1 MSKCTTRTTST
12 TDGGCAA
19 ASPRKYFPRHK
30 HRDSFSSS
38 LSGGFRTLIVD
49 DNPINLNIL
58 ERTLKRHFSHLVS
71 PDIALASSGNAAL
84 SQLSSTVAS
93 PREGVPPTISSPP
106 TPTQELSS
114 PFDLILL
121 DIDMPDI
128 SGVQVAEQIRN
139 VHNDQATAIVAV
151 TTSTQPDQQRAY
163 EMAGMDG
170 VVGKP
175 IDLDL
180 LDSVVTKALLA
191 RRTGRPRTSSVPPL
205 SKELVSKSLQKE
217 YLERRLQIQERM
229 SSSSP
234 TRSPTG
240 ETISRRSSFPLSLEE
255 FSQMQGSAI
264 LTSMDEDSD
273 EIFINLD
280 EQLAKSL
287 VLEDFRNMEIEEEI
301 PQYTLQQVTDE

>member
-1 MSKCTTRTTST
+1 
-12 TDGGCAA
+12 
-19 ASPRKYFPRHK
+19 
-30 HRDSFSSS
+30 
-38 LSGGFRTLIVD
+38 
-49 DNPINLNIL
+49 
-58 ERTLKRHFSHLVS
+58 
-71 PDIALASSGNAAL
+71 
-84 SQLSSTVAS
+84 
-93 PREGVPPTISSPP
+93 
-106 TPTQELSS
+106 
-114 PFDLILL
+114 
-121 DIDMPDI
+121 MPDI

-229 SSSSP
+229 SNSSP
-234 TRSPTG
+234 TRSPCG

-264 LTSMDEDSD
+264 LTPTDEDSD

-301 PQYTLQQVTDE
+301 PHYTLQQVTDE